1 MKPCYLL
8 LLFFLLSA
16 CRRDKQIGT
25 SFYYWKTIY
34 SANPAELKYS
44 QNLHANK
51 LYVRIMDVNMDE
63 IGTTPVPISPVTFK
77 NKLPDTISIVPVVFI
92 VNDILKS
99 ATKPALDE
107 LAKKILFFVKGK
119 VEQSGKAG
127 YRELQI
133 DCDWTLT
140 TRDNYFYLLQRLRKQ
155 TRAKNKTLSV
165 TLRLHQLKN
174 QKRNGIPPT
183 DRVMLMCYNMGNL
196 RKCGSQNSILDVA
209 EMKKYINSNIAD
221 YHLPVDIALPLFSWA
236 VAFRD
241 KQYIGISKR
250 VSYRDLNNAA
260 QFIKQ
265 TGNIY
270 RAKTDLPQYGFK
282 INDEVRWENTSLSA
296 LQDVA
301 KYLSGVIK
309 TDTINVAYFHL
320 DEATIQAFKYE
331 DLEKVSHL
339 LN

>member
-1 MKPCYLL
+1 MKPRH
-8 LLFFLLSA
+8 LLFLLFLLSA
-16 CRRDKQIGT
+16 CRHDKKIGT
-25 SFYYWKTIY
+25 SFYYWKTVY

-44 QNLHANK
+44 QNLHINK
-51 LYVRIMDVNMDE
+51 LYVRIMDVDMDE
-63 IGTTPVPISPVTFK
+63 TSVTPVPISPIKFK
-77 NKLPDTISIVPVVFI
+77 NKLPDTVNIVPVVFI
-92 VNDILKS
+92 VNDILKTT
-99 ATKPALDE
+99 TKPALDE

-119 VEQSGKAG
+119 VEQSGKSG

-140 TRDNYFYLLQRLRKQ
+140 TRDNYFYLLQQLRKQ
-155 TRAKNKTLSV
+155 TQAEHKTLSV

-174 QKRNGIPPT
+174 QKRNGIPPA

-196 RKCGSQNSILDVA
+196 RKYGDQNSILDVP
-209 EMKKYINSNIAD
+209 EMKKYININISD

-241 KQYIGISKR
+241 KRYIGISKR

-260 QFIKQ
+260 QFVKE

-282 INDEVRWENTSLSA
+282 INDEVRWENTSLTA
-296 LQDVA
+296 LQDAA

-331 DLEKVSHL
+331 DLEKATHL